1 MDSMM
6 FKGSVMT
13 SHARILVLFAS
24 TYDMLNERQD
34 KVTGCTVRYL
44 FWGENGEAL
53 WERSE
58 WDPRKPVGVQVAKC
72 SIDIAM
78 REKIPVAPALYDG
91 DFEIT
96 TGGDGKP
103 VMRLKNIAYV
113 ANVCIASYVNPGFTV
128 PGMVPPEMQP
138 VSYKMVPVES
148 SDESPVVKPS
158 PGSPAGSVEA
168 GDQINGAPE
177 AKTDTAPTGRQ
188 TGKSSK

>member
-13 SHARILVLFAS
+13 SHARILVLYAS

-44 FWGENGEAL
+44 FWGEGGEAL
-53 WERSE
+53 WEQSE

-103 VMRLKNIAYV
+103 VMRLRNIAYV
-113 ANVCIASYVNPGFTV
+113 SNVRIASHINPGFTV

-138 VSYKMVPVES
+138 VSYDMVPVNS
-148 SDESPVVKPS
+148 LDGIPVVQPS
-158 PGSPAGSVEA
+158 PDTPAENIGAV
-168 GDQINGAPE
+168 DQASGAPE
-177 AKTDTAPTGRQ
+177 TKADTASAGKQ
-188 TGKSSK
+188 TGKTSK

>member
-13 SHARILVLFAS
+13 SHARILVLYAS

-44 FWGENGEAL
+44 FWGEGGEAL
-53 WERSE
+53 WEQSE

-91 DFEIT
+91 DFDIT

-103 VMRLKNIAYV
+103 VMRLRDIAYV
-113 ANVCIASYVNPGFTV
+113 SNVCIASHINPGFTV
-128 PGMVPPEMQP
+128 PGMVPPEMRP

-148 SDESPVVKPS
+148 PDGIPAGQPS
-158 PGSPAGSVEA
+158 PGIPAE
-168 GDQINGAPE
+168 NTGAVDRASDVPE
-177 AKTDTAPTGRQ
+177 TKTDTAKADKQ
-188 TGKSSK
+188 AGKSSK

>member
-13 SHARILVLFAS
+13 SHARILVLYAS
-24 TYDMLNERQD
+24 TYDMLNERQE

-44 FWGENGEAL
+44 FWGEEGEAL
-53 WERSE
+53 GEQME

-72 SIDIAM
+72 SIEIGL
-78 REKIPVAPALYDG
+78 REKLPVAPALYDG

-103 VMRLKNIAYV
+103 IMRLRNIAYV
-113 ANVCIASYVNPGFTV
+113 SNVRIAAHVNQGFMV
-128 PGMVPPEMQP
+128 PGMVSPEMQP
-138 VSYKMVPVES
+138 VSYKMVREDP
-148 SDESPVVKPS
+148 SDESPVVNPS
-158 PGSPAGSVEA
+158 LGTSAENIGAV
-168 GDQINGAPE
+168 DQASGAPE
-177 AKTDTAPTGRQ
+177 TKADTASAGKQ